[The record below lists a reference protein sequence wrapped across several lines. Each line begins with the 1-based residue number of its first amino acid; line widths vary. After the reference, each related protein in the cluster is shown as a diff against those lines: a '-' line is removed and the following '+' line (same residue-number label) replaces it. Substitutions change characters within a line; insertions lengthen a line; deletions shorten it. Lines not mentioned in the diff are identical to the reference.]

1 MVSFSG
7 LIKCFSPS
15 TMTSVTPI
23 LTLISVSTFL
33 LVRHHCSRWADTL
46 ERSWPVYALPAVA
59 EAGDGLALVDV
70 HALACVDVLQEAL
83 LTVESCRTSLTGM
96 APRNT

>member
-1 MVSFSG
+1 
-7 LIKCFSPS
+7 
-15 TMTSVTPI
+15 MTSVTPI

-33 LVRHHCSRWADTL
+33 LVCHHCSRWADTL
-46 ERSWPVYALPAVA
+46 ERSWTVDALPAVA
-59 EAGDGLALVDV
+59 EAGNRLALVDV